1 MARKDAH
8 TQTNT
13 KKGKNVS
20 ASSTGTASPAVT
32 TGTTSG
38 TITTGTAV
46 TLFDEISNSLSTA
59 VSRYQQDL
67 TKSTRLRLI
76 DTFLLFLILVGIVQ
90 FAFCILGG
98 SYPFN
103 AFLAGF
109 SATVGQFVL
118 TVALRLQSCS
128 ENGKLFEG
136 LVPERAFGEYVFA
149 SLLMHFVLI
158 HFIN

>member
-13 KKGKNVS
+13 KKGKNSS
-20 ASSTGTASPAVT
+20 ASSTGAASPAVT
-32 TGTTSG
+32 TGTT
-38 TITTGTAV
+38 TTGTAV

-90 FAFCILGG
+90 FAFFILGG

>member
-13 KKGKNVS
+13 KKGKNSS
-20 ASSTGTASPAVT
+20 ASSTGAASPAVT
-32 TGTTSG
+32 TGTT
-38 TITTGTAV
+38 TTGTAV

>member
-8 TQTNT
+8 TQTHT

-32 TGTTSG
+32 TGTT
-38 TITTGTAV
+38 TTGTAV